1 MLVHQRVPWIS
12 NALRQFSA
20 ASHHAMFNEAPIVFG
35 TATPVSYDFWA
46 VGDQSTVRAL
56 WSPCFCSVSISFS
69 LYYIYIHVYIYMCVC
84 AHMYTYSIYIIH
96 KIRIHP
102 YVYIEW
108 CLEESSMSDVF
119 SWFAWDGPTFGHGLL
134 VTCCDA
140 EGTDCCSGSQADF
153 SCRGLAAHD
162 AEMTW
167 SLLGVLLQGFA
178 FLKWQVD
185 AGKWAQNWFTPPIK
199 MVIWGMVCYCFTHI
213 NQFAFA
219 CRYLG
224 LHRRVRPIFQQS
236 STISGWLIIVYPP
249 RSMGVL
255 FNHDIDCGS
264 EATTTTLRPAEASG
278 RENCDRDRDLRGGGK
293 TQSRGRKVGRKTH
306 LGGLTSSPP

>member
-1 MLVHQRVPWIS
+1 MCVHTCI
-12 NALRQFSA
+12 
-20 ASHHAMFNEAPIVFG
+20 H
-35 TATPVSYDFWA
+35 
-46 VGDQSTVRAL
+46 TV
-56 WSPCFCSVSISFS
+56 CI
-69 LYYIYIHVYIYMCVC
+69 YIY
-84 AHMYTYSIYIIH
+84 TY
-96 KIRIHP
+96 KIRTHP

-108 CLEESSMSDVF
+108 CLEEGSMSDVF
-119 SWFAWDGPTFGHGLL
+119 FWFAWDGPTFGHGLL

-167 SLLGVLLQGFA
+167 SLLGVLLQGIA

-185 AGKWAQNWFTPPIK
+185 AGKWAQNWFAPPIT

-224 LHRRVRPIFQQS
+224 LHRTVRPIFQQS

-249 RSMGVL
+249 RSMGFPFQPWYRL
-255 FNHDIDCGS
+255 RKWGNYNNPQASGGIRPRKLWPGS
-264 EATTTTLRPAEASG
+264 GPAEWSQTSKPG
-278 RENCDRDRDLRGGGK
+278 TESWKED
-293 TQSRGRKVGRKTH
+293 TF
-306 LGGLTSSPP
+306 GGLDLIPSIKVK